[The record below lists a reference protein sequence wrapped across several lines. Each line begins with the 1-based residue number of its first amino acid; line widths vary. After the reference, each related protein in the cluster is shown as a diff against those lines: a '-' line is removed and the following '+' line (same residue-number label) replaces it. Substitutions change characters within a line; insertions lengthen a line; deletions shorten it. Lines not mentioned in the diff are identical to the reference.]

1 MKELSTRL
9 KYYRKRKLLTQN
21 QVANSLGYKSFTT
34 IQKWEDGSS
43 EPPLSILYQLCA
55 LYEVSFDVL
64 VNGAAPILNIPLLG
78 DIRAGDPIFAQEI
91 NLIDDLSVINSNEK
105 FYLKVVGDSMK
116 DARIHEG
123 DQILVKSTPVI
134 ENGRI
139 GVILI
144 GDEATVKRVFRKQG
158 RLVLHPE
165 NKDYQDMVFSE
176 QDILE
181 KGIQILG
188 EVIENKIRIL

>member
-1 MKELSTRL
+1 MKELATRL
-9 KYYRKRKLLTQN
+9 KHYRKRKLLTQN
-21 QVANSLGYKSFTT
+21 QVASYLGYKSFTT

-43 EPPLSILYQLCA
+43 EPSLSILYRLCD

-78 DIRAGDPIFAQEI
+78 DIRAGDPIFAQEV
-91 NLIDDLSVINSNEK
+91 NTMDDLSVLYSNEY
-105 FYLKVVGDSMK
+105 FYLNVIGDSMK
-116 DARIHEG
+116 DARIYEG

-134 ENGRI
+134 ENGKI
-139 GVILI
+139 AVVLI
-144 GDEATVKRVFRKQG
+144 GDEATVKRVYKKKG
-158 RLVLHPE
+158 KLILHPE

-181 KGIQILG
+181 KGVKILG
-188 EVIENKIRIL
+188 EVIENKIRIQ